1 MTELELFNIIRP
13 IVLLVT
19 GVPECILTNPNA
31 NSPSGDYAAVAPKSN
46 VTSRGQA
53 NIVSKNKAG
62 PIDIDVTIKRQLIA
76 QCSVQFYRGEAL
88 DYASRLI
95 DCNKR
100 SDVSRMLYQAGVGWN
115 RTGTVNNLSGLQ
127 SDNQE
132 NRSQISL
139 FLMYEEIDET
149 SVNSIERIQI
159 QVQNEDVQVLETI
172 ELETPDAP

>member
-19 GVPECILTNPNA
+19 GVPECILANPNA
-31 NSPSGDYAAVAPKSN
+31 ESPSGEYAVIEPKSN

-53 NIVSKNKAG
+53 NIVSKDKVG

-76 QCSVQFYRGEAL
+76 QCSVQFYRGAAL
-88 DYASRLI
+88 DYASRLM

-115 RTGTVNNLSGLQ
+115 RAGPVNNLKTLQ
-127 SDNQE
+127 SDNVE

-139 FLMYEEIDET
+139 FLMYEETDET

-159 QVQNEDVQVLETI
+159 QVQNEDAQVLETI